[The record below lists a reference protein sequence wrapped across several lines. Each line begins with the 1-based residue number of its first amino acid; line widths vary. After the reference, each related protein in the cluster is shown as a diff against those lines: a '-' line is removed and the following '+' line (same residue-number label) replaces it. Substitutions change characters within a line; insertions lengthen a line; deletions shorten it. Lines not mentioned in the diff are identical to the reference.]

1 MTTINVTENNII
13 LDTIYAA
20 CLEIQQV
27 LNEHLKTTSNIKYKA
42 DIEKDVVTLE
52 NLKHITIAVK
62 KDIQTEQIG
71 ASTELLLR
79 IASNDFKNKLTMIP
93 EKKALSKEIIN
104 SIKEVHSNILRL
116 TI

>member
-1 MTTINVTENNII
+1 V
-13 LDTIYAA
+13 
-20 CLEIQQV
+20 EIQQV
-27 LNEHLKTTSNIKYKA
+27 LHDHLKTTSNIKYK
-42 DIEKDVVTLE
+42 DEIEKDLVTLE

-62 KDIQTEQIG
+62 KDIQTAQIG

-93 EKKALSKEIIN
+93 EKKALSKEIIQ
-104 SIKEVHSNILRL
+104 SIKVVHSNILRQ